1 MTSVGME
8 TTRTR
13 TAMGVMGEGDG
24 MTEQRKLVALGFD
37 LEGASA
43 DRLYGETHDGGPF
56 VRLVGARDADEWQ
69 YIGPVTEEFREEMR
83 RADAVYGHNIFRF
96 DIPALARH
104 CGADYDALA
113 AKAWDTAILERLV
126 DPPGAKHVTKTGY
139 YGLDQVAHRY
149 GHRGKTDDLLGLAL
163 RHGPRIACEGCE
175 PLNVNT
181 EFPKHADGCTRRKFF
196 TVVDADRVVPGKMS
210 KAERIDIG
218 FERIPVDDPE
228 YREYLVGDLEATQH
242 VQRSV
247 FRRITNWDYAR
258 REMKVAAFQNRMTFN
273 GWRVDRGDLAR
284 RVEQEDARRSAA
296 VKTLNE
302 RYGVPLTKADGKPS
316 DAPWATSGG
325 RAALVEAFH
334 AAGAEY
340 VPMTAP
346 SKAHPNGLPAL
357 GKDAMGEGW
366 WVNSEGLRVPGMTN
380 PEAYGNV
387 PAVVEL
393 CGVLREATGATA
405 KYAEIAR
412 YVTREGRVHGGIG
425 EDQAS
430 GRWAMTRPSLTNLG
444 KRGPKVEQRTPFVPD
459 WGHVLIAVDAS
470 QVDMRAVAGLSQDQA
485 YMALFGFDENG
496 KPRDAHMDM
505 AEVYFGERTKEAR
518 DQTKGINHKI
528 NYGGSAAST
537 AAQNGIP
544 IEIVNAALFER
555 SRAYPGVISWTGD
568 ARERAGRGEL
578 LDNGF
583 GRLMRCDPNRAWT
596 QAPALLG
603 QGAAR
608 DIVCEAILRFLGEYP
623 HATAYLRGVVH
634 DELVLSVPEA
644 EAEFW
649 REALRWAFTFEW
661 RDVPILCDVSPPGY
675 NWAEC
680 YRDE

>member
-1 MTSVGME
+1 
-8 TTRTR
+8 
-13 TAMGVMGEGDG
+13 
-24 MTEQRKLVALGFD
+24 MTEHKPVALGFD
-37 LEGASA
+37 IETASA

-56 VRLVGARDADEWQ
+56 VRLSGAIEEHGQTGMSGDAAQ
-69 YIGPVTEEFREEMR
+69 CVRALYA
-83 RADAVYGHNIFRF
+83 ADAVYGHNIFRF

-104 CGADYDALA
+104 AGADYDALA

-126 DPPGAKHVTKTGY
+126 DPPGAKHVTKAGY
-139 YGLDQVAHRY
+139 YGLDETAHRY
-149 GHRGKTDDLLGLAL
+149 GHAGKSDDLKGLAL
-163 RHGPRIACEGCE
+163 QWGPFLACEGCD
-175 PLNVNT
+175 LQGKT
-181 EFPKHADGCTRRKFF
+181 TDHPKHESTCTRKKIV
-196 TVVDADRVVPGKMS
+196 TVVGPGDARPGRMTRT
-210 KAERIDIG
+210 ERIDIG
-218 FERIPVDDPE
+218 FERIPQDDSE
-228 YREYLVGDLEATQH
+228 YRDYLRGDLEATQH

-247 FRRITNWDYAR
+247 FRRVTDWNYAR
-258 REMKVAAFQNRMTFN
+258 REMRIAAFQNRMTFN

-284 RVEQEDARRSAA
+284 RVEREDARRAAA
-296 VKTLNE
+296 VKRLNE
-302 RYGVPLTKADGKPS
+302 DYGVPLTKADGKPS
-316 DAPWATSGG
+316 ASPWATTGG
-325 RAALVEAFH
+325 RAALESAFSTL
-334 AAGAEY
+334 GARY
-340 VPMTAP
+340 VPRTE
-346 SKAHPNGLPAL
+346 NGLLAL
-357 GKDAMGEGW
+357 GKDQLGDGW
-366 WVNSEGLRVPGMTN
+366 WVNPKGRRVPGMTH
-380 PEAYGNV
+380 PSAYGLV

-430 GRWAMTRPSLTNLG
+430 GRWAMTKPSLTNLG
-444 KRGPKVEQRTPFVPD
+444 KRGAKVEQRTPFVPD

-470 QVDMRAVAGLSQDQA
+470 QVDMRAVAAECQDPA

-505 AEVYFGERTKEAR
+505 AQVYFGERTPDAR
-518 DQTKGINHKI
+518 NRTKAINHKI

-544 IEIVNAALFER
+544 IEVVNAALLER
-555 SRAYPGVISWTGD
+555 SRAYPRLIEWTGEV
-568 ARERAGRGEL
+568 RERGGRGEL

-583 GRLMRCDPNRAWT
+583 GRKMRCDPQRAWT
-596 QAPALLG
+596 QAPALIG

-623 HATAYLRGVVH
+623 HATPYLRGVVH

-649 REALRWAFTFEW
+649 REALRWAFTFTW
-661 RDVPILCDVSPPGY
+661 KDVPILCDVSPAGR

-680 YRDE
+680 YAGE

>member
-1 MTSVGME
+1 MPASWDTK
-8 TTRTR
+8 
-13 TAMGVMGEGDG
+13 GDG
-24 MTEQRKLVALGFD
+24 MTEHKPVAIGFD
-37 LEGASA
+37 IETASA

-56 VRLVGARDADEWQ
+56 VRLVGGVWDDGSRLISDAPEDLIEDL
-69 YIGPVTEEFREEMR
+69 EN
-83 RADAVYGHNIFRF
+83 ADAVYGHNIFRF

-104 CGADYDALA
+104 AGADYDTLA

-126 DPPGAKHVTKTGY
+126 DPPGAKHVTKAGH
-139 YGLDQVAHRY
+139 YGLNETAHRY
-149 GHRGKTDDLLGLAL
+149 GHTGKSDDLKGLAL
-163 RHGPRIACEGCE
+163 KYGGNPDE
-175 PLNVNT
+175 PGT
-181 EFPKHADGCTRRKFF
+181 KAQK
-196 TVVDADRVVPGKMS
+196 VDR
-210 KAERIDIG
+210 G
-218 FERIPVDDPE
+218 FERIPQDDPE
-228 YREYLVGDLEATQH
+228 YRDYLRGDLEATQH

-247 FRRITNWDYAR
+247 FRRVTDWDYAR
-258 REMKVAAFQNRMTFN
+258 REMKIAAFQNRMTFN

-284 RVEQEDARRSAA
+284 RVEREDARRAAA
-296 VKTLNE
+296 VKRLNE
-302 RYGVPLTKADGKPS
+302 DYGVPLTKADGKPS
-316 DAPWATSGG
+316 ASPWATKDG
-325 RAALVEAFH
+325 RAALESAFKD
-334 AAGAEY
+334 AGAEFT
-340 VPMTAP
+340 PRTE
-346 SKAHPNGLPAL
+346 NGLLAI
-357 GKDAMGEGW
+357 GKDQLGDGW
-366 WVNSEGLRVPGMTN
+366 WVNPEGKRVPGMTN

-444 KRGPKVEQRTPFVPD
+444 KRGAKVEQRAPFVPD

-470 QVDMRAVAGLSQDQA
+470 QVDMRAVAAECQDPA
-485 YMALFGFDENG
+485 YMALFEPG
-496 KPRDAHMDM
+496 RDAHMDM
-505 AEVYFGERTKEAR
+505 AEVYFGERTKETRQA
-518 DQTKGINHKI
+518 TKAINHKI

-544 IEIVNAALFER
+544 IEVVNAALFER
-555 SRAYPGVISWTGD
+555 SRAYPRLIEWTGEV
-568 ARERAGRGEL
+568 RERGGRGEL

-596 QAPALLG
+596 QAPALIG

-608 DIVCEAILRFLGEYP
+608 DIVCEAILRFLAQYP
-623 HATAYLRGVVH
+623 HATPYLRGVVH
-634 DELVLSVPEA
+634 DELVLSVPA
-644 EAEFW
+644 DEAEFW

-661 RDVPILCDVSPPGY
+661 KGVPILCDVSPAGS